1 MINGERQDDEG
12 RDENVL
18 FENAGMHGDERRRRR
33 GGRRRQGRQL
43 WQHQSCQP
51 DRRKDQHSARECGA
65 SAPDFDNELQVAS
78 QDQVRRLRHLTASI
92 LAHSSP
98 RVPSR
103 KSMALSVAATEIA
116 ASKRAA
122 RVGHE
127 TRLCID

>member
-1 MINGERQDDEG
+1 LPQRQRREGRRAGPHGGASELQQFDQRGERQDDEG

-78 QDQVRRLRHLTASI
+78 
-92 LAHSSP
+92 
-98 RVPSR
+98 
-103 KSMALSVAATEIA
+103 
-116 ASKRAA
+116 
-122 RVGHE
+122 
-127 TRLCID
+127 